1 MGRKDKA
8 AKALM
13 RRDEVFADAFNT
25 LFRRAGF
32 SVDARSLIERN
43 PETVVP
49 VGRRHGGWM
58 SRLNDLVNE
67 GIVRRMG
74 DTDCVLLCLENQS
87 EVALD
92 MPLRNLLSAGARWEV
107 CREKQEERNLAEK
120 RLKDNAEFL
129 SGLRHGELL
138 PPVVVMALYL
148 GKEPWIGPTRLQDM
162 VDVRNPELRA
172 FMADCP
178 TNVVSLVD
186 LAEDEVW
193 RLNSHLRPLS
203 WLLRTQDD
211 DGEMLMRARED
222 PLFRDAPSV
231 LYRTFNELTGA
242 DLTVPRQ
249 KEHNDMCLAIEKM
262 KEKGRR
268 EERKKALKALEE
280 EREKS
285 LMALDEERE
294 KSAKALEEERE
305 KSLIALDEEREKSSK
320 ALEEASKALGEERE
334 KSSKALEEA
343 SKALGEER
351 KNGICT
357 LIATCR
363 RLGASL
369 DMACRQLMECYH
381 LTQSEASDYLKEYY
395 V

>member
-1 MGRKDKA
+1 MGRKDMA

-13 RRDEVFADAFNT
+13 RRDEEFADAFNT

-32 SVDARSLIERN
+32 SVDARSLVERN

-49 VGRRHGGWM
+49 VGWRRSGWM
-58 SRLNDLVNE
+58 ARVNDVVNE
-67 GIVRRMG
+67 GIVRRLG
-74 DTDCVLLCLENQS
+74 GTDCVLMCLENQS
-87 EVALD
+87 EAALD
-92 MPLRNLLSAGARWEV
+92 MPLRNLLSAGGRWEV
-107 CREKQEERNLAEK
+107 CRERREERNLAEK
-120 RLKDNAEFL
+120 RLKDGAEFL
-129 SGLRHGELL
+129 SGLRRGELL

-148 GKEPWIGPTRLQDM
+148 GRKPWSGPMRLQDM

-193 RLNSHLRPLS
+193 GMKSHLRPLS

-211 DGEMLMRARED
+211 DVEMLRRARED
-222 PLFRDAPSV
+222 PLFLDAPSV
-231 LYRTFNELTGA
+231 LYRTFNELAGA

-249 KEHNDMCLAIEKM
+249 EEHNNMCLAIEKM

-268 EERKKALKALEE
+268 EERKKAQK
-280 EREKS
+280 
-285 LMALDEERE
+285 ALDEERE
-294 KSAKALEEERE
+294 KSIALNKALN
-305 KSLIALDEEREKSSK
+305 
-320 ALEEASKALGEERE
+320 
-334 KSSKALEEA
+334 
-343 SKALGEER
+343 EER
-351 KNGICT
+351 KNGICN

-363 RLGASL
+363 DLGESLEKACQRL
-369 DMACRQLMECYH
+369 MRCYH
-381 LTQSEASDYLKEYY
+381 LTQSEATAYLKEYY

>member
-1 MGRKDKA
+1 MGRKDMA

-13 RRDEVFADAFNT
+13 RRNDVFADAFNT

-32 SVDARSLIERN
+32 VVDAESLKERN

-49 VGRRHGGWM
+49 AGWRRSGWM
-58 SRLNDLVNE
+58 GRMNDLVNE
-67 GIVRRMG
+67 GIVRRVG
-74 DTDCVLLCLENQS
+74 GTDCVLMCIENQS
-87 EVALD
+87 EAALD
-92 MPLRNLLSAGARWEV
+92 MPLRNLLSAGGRWEV
-107 CREKQEERNLAEK
+107 CRERREERNLAEK
-120 RLKDNAEFL
+120 RLKDGAEFL
-129 SGLRHGELL
+129 SGLRRGELL

-148 GKEPWIGPTRLQDM
+148 GRKPWSGPMRLQDM

-178 TNVVSLVD
+178 TNVVSIVD

-193 RLNSHLRPLS
+193 GMKSHLRPLS

-211 DGEMLMRARED
+211 DVEMLRRARED
-222 PLFRDAPSV
+222 PLFLDAPSV
-231 LYRTFNELTGA
+231 LYRTFNELTGT

-249 KEHNDMCLAIEKM
+249 KEHNNMCLAIEKM

-268 EERKKALKALEE
+268 EEREKSLKALEK

-285 LMALDEERE
+285 L
-294 KSAKALEEERE
+294 K
-305 KSLIALDEEREKSSK
+305 ALDEEREKSSK
-320 ALEEASKALGEERE
+320 AFKALEEERE
-334 KSSKALEEA
+334 KSSMALD
-343 SKALGEER
+343 EER
-351 KNGICT
+351 KNGICN

-363 RLGASL
+363 DLGESLEKACQRL
-369 DMACRQLMECYH
+369 MRCYH
-381 LTQSEASDYLKEYY
+381 LTQSEATAYLKEYY